1 MSQENVESFKRGAAA
16 WNRGDFDAWIDH
28 LDPEIEWQALMEV
41 YRGHAGARH
50 LWNNFKELELK
61 IEFFDVRDLGERV
74 LGLGEMKAQGQETRL
89 DLSSD
94 LATAGK
100 VSRRQVVSFHD
111 FGTHAEGLEA
121 AGLDA

>member
-1 MSQENVESFKRGAAA
+1 V
-16 WNRGDFDAWIDH
+16 
-28 LDPEIEWQALMEV
+28 
-41 YRGHAGARH
+41 
-50 LWNNFKELELK
+50 LK

-94 LATAGK
+94 LAQLARFRDG
-100 VSRRQVVSFHD
+100 RVVSFHD